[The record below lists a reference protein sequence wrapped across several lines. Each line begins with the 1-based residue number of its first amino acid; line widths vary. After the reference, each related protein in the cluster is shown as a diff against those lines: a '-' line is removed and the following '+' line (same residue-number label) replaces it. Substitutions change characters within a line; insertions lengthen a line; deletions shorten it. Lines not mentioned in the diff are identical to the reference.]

1 MTQEVA
7 QVVLG
12 GTTEAGTAA
21 AKKGLLGGLP
31 VGVALDGAMVGW
43 DTYSAISEENKRRA
57 DLARQLSR
65 PNLKLQVEASHNDA
79 LKAELEALNDR
90 TKDAIRKSVVG
101 LGGAGVGAVAGAKIG
116 GAIATFAIPV
126 PIVGTITG
134 ATVGGIAG
142 SVAGSFT
149 ATAADSAIFD
159 KASNSAFAIKASIEQ
174 DQQSGAGVSDLKA
187 FAWLAS
193 GLPKENL
200 NLINDRVKK
209 ESRGDVST
217 LEEAVSKGRADVL
230 SKIAPDYDELI
241 GGRLGLNP
249 VPGMTSY
256 AQITQMLNNGMDP
269 NVMMRS
275 EWRVALI
282 DNMNASQ
289 IGMMMQQGM
298 DVSSPTGDPLPTMRH
313 DGGREVPG
321 TGHRKPTGGK
331 PVRA

>member
-1 MTQEVA
+1 MVEEVKNVA
-7 QVVLG
+7 K
-12 GTTEAGTAA
+12 GTFG
-21 AKKGLLGGLP
+21 KFG
-31 VGVALDGAMVGW
+31 GVAVDGAFVAW
-43 DTYSAISEENKRRA
+43 DTYSAISQENKRRA

-65 PNLKLQVEASHNDA
+65 SNLEIEAKNNSA
-79 LKAELEALNDR
+79 LKAELEALNEKTR
-90 TKDAIRKSVVG
+90 DAIRKSVVG

-134 ATVGGIAG
+134 ATVGGIVG

-159 KASNSAFAIKASIEQ
+159 KPSNSAFAIKASIEE
-174 DQQSGAGVSDLKA
+174 DIKSGAGVSDVKT

-193 GLPKENL
+193 GLPSDKL
-200 NLINDRVKK
+200 KFINDQVKK
-209 ESRGDVST
+209 RSGGDVST

-230 SKIAPDYDELI
+230 SQLANEPAIDELL
-241 GGRLGLNP
+241 GASLGLNP
-249 VPGMTSY
+249 IPGMTTS
-256 AQITQMLNNGMDP
+256 AQIAQMLNNGMDP

-282 DNMNASQ
+282 DKMNASQ

-321 TGHRKPTGGK
+321 GGHRKSGK
-331 PVRA
+331 PVRV